1 MLKALL
7 GFEEEL
13 VSPESEIWNCTNC
26 YTCSERCPQDV
37 RPVDVIIAIK
47 NMCVAEG
54 KAPDVVRGVC
64 DSVLATGMTTKTT
77 SLVDKRRTEFGLTP
91 LQSHPVDEL
100 DKILRGEAS

>member
-7 GFEEEL
+7 GFEDEL
-13 VSPESEIWNCTNC
+13 VSSESEIWNCTNC

-47 NMCVAEG
+47 NMCVSEG
-54 KAPDVVRGVC
+54 KAPEVLKSVC

-77 SLVDKRRTEFGLTP
+77 SLVDKRRTEFGLAP
-91 LQSHPVDEL
+91 LQTYPVHEL
-100 DKILRGEAS
+100 DKILQGDAS